1 MLAAFMVGASA
12 CSEVVEVSPQEAVE
26 LFVIDGL
33 ERTEAVCI
41 VNSLGPD
48 VDLARMTGVVDGI
61 TEEQLM
67 TLAQLGAEC
76 RSALVIESEPAPD
89 TTELDAMEG
98 NDFESYED
106 FAEEFEADFI
116 AERLDQLVRGGLD
129 ASVAVCIEELLEL
142 EDAPIDQLNDN
153 SFLAGALSRCS

>member
-142 EDAPIDQLNDN
+142 EDAPIDQLNDS